1 VLHVDTEI
9 LADRQ
14 AKLVVTIEP
23 ERLQREMQTAARRI
37 ATKVNIPGFRK
48 GKAPYHILLRY
59 IGEPALL
66 EEAIDPLGQAVYREA
81 LEQSGLEPYAPG
93 ALTDM
98 TRDPLTMTFTVPLQ
112 PEMDLGNY
120 REVRIPFETS
130 ELKDKDVEDALR
142 NVREEQAT
150 LEPVERPIQMND
162 VAVLDIHGDVKAGK
176 KKAEETEEGEE
187 TPRLID
193 RHDVRVLITEE
204 STYPV
209 PGFPDK
215 VIGMEAGQ
223 ERGFDVKVPKDEDLD
238 EEIRGKT
245 IHFEVVCK
253 EVYRRE
259 VPELDDEFAKSVGE
273 FETLDELRNQIR
285 EQLET
290 IARQRTENE
299 YLENIFAQIEPAA
312 TVTYPPVMLDERID
326 EMVDNFDRRLRE
338 RGLSVE
344 KYLEMNGVEKD
355 QLRDDFR
362 IEAQQSL
369 KRALMLTKLVE
380 MEGLAVEADEID
392 DEIQTMLLSF
402 GAQASV
408 AKQLFS
414 SPDARR
420 TIANRLIT
428 EKATTRLVEIARGTA
443 PEPGAARPEKASDEG
458 DDKPAKKTRA
468 KKAKAEGNVQA
479 AEAKPARARKKAEAF
494 EEAATSIE
502 SPPTDESGEAS

>member
-9 LADRQ
+9 LDDRQ

-37 ATKVNIPGFRK
+37 AQKVNIPGFRK

-112 PEMDLGNY
+112 PEMELGNY
-120 REVRIPFETS
+120 RDVRVPFEAP
-130 ELKDKDVEDALR
+130 EVKDKDVQDALK

-150 LEPVERPIQMND
+150 LEPVERPVEWND

-176 KKAEETEEGEE
+176 KKAEEAAEGEE

-193 RHDVRVLITEE
+193 RHDVRVLITED

-209 PGFPDK
+209 PGFPEK
-215 VIGMEAGQ
+215 VIGMKAGE
-223 ERGFDVKVPKDEDLD
+223 ERNFDVKVPKDEDYD

-253 EVYRRE
+253 EVYKRE

-273 FETLDELRNQIR
+273 FETLDDLRKQIR

-290 IARQRTENE
+290 MSRQRAEND
-299 YLENIFAQIEPAA
+299 YLETIFAQIEPAA
-312 TVTYPPVMLDERID
+312 TVNYPPVMLDERID
-326 EMVDNFDRRLRE
+326 EMVENFDRRLRE
-338 RGLSVE
+338 RGLSVD

-355 QLRDDFR
+355 QLREDFR
-362 IEAQQSL
+362 VEAQQSL

-380 MEGLAVEADEID
+380 MEGLTVEDDEID

-408 AKQLFS
+408 ARQLFGS
-414 SPDARR
+414 AEARR
-420 TIANRLIT
+420 AIANRLIT
-428 EKATTRLVEIARGTA
+428 EKATSRLVDIARGTA
-443 PEPGAARPEKASDEG
+443 PEPGAAKSSDDDGE
-458 DDKPAKKTRA
+458 DKPAKKTRA
-468 KKAKAEGNVQA
+468 KKAKAEDA
-479 AEAKPARARKKAEAF
+479 DESAEAKPARPRKKKAEAS
-494 EEAATSIE
+494 EEPATTTEAQSAD
-502 SPPTDESGEAS
+502 PSGEAS